1 MEALTVNGPTIASVE
16 QHIDQRAEELR
27 GQYQRALWAQTDR
40 MFAGLLVIQWAAAV
54 ATAVWLSPWA
64 WRGLD
69 RHVNPHV
76 WAAVFL
82 GGLIAALPVSLAIWR
97 PGEMTTRMVIA
108 VAQMLH
114 SALLIHLSGGR
125 IETHFHVFGSLAFL
139 SFYRDWRVLVPA
151 TIVVAADHAWRGI
164 FLPESVFGV
173 VGASHW
179 RWTEHAGWVV
189 FEDVILVWSCLRGA
203 RELAAQAARQAELE
217 SSNKRVE
224 AEVARQTQ
232 RLEVLNQELV
242 STARRAGM
250 ADIATGVLHNVG
262 NVLNSVNVAASVIG
276 KTIRQSELASLLKAT
291 ELLKANES
299 NLSTYL
305 SSDER
310 GRHLPPFLIEV
321 GECLS
326 KEHTEVIAELAT
338 METGLDHIKEIVSA
352 QQQHAKHGVFRQKV
366 TPSELF
372 EQAIAMDQSSG
383 SYEGIQIVREF
394 AAVPAVALDK
404 HKVLQILINLLS
416 NARKSVLSS
425 EAADKQIGVRI
436 ETVPASGQTPGSMSK
451 VRFFVTDNGVG
462 IAPEHV
468 TRIFNHGFTT
478 RGDDGHGFGLHS
490 AANAAREMGGDLSA
504 QSDGPGRGAVFTVE
518 LPLEAL
524 TSAEK
529 LIAGRK
535 AA

>member
-1 MEALTVNGPTIASVE
+1 
-16 QHIDQRAEELR
+16 
-27 GQYQRALWAQTDR
+27 
-40 MFAGLLVIQWAAAV
+40 
-54 ATAVWLSPWA
+54 
-64 WRGLD
+64 
-69 RHVNPHV
+69 
-76 WAAVFL
+76 
-82 GGLIAALPVSLAIWR
+82 
-97 PGEMTTRMVIA
+97 
-108 VAQMLH
+108 
-114 SALLIHLSGGR
+114 
-125 IETHFHVFGSLAFL
+125 
-139 SFYRDWRVLVPA
+139 
-151 TIVVAADHAWRGI
+151 
-164 FLPESVFGV
+164 
-173 VGASHW
+173 
-179 RWTEHAGWVV
+179 VV

-232 RLEVLNQELV
+232 RLEVLNHELV

-305 SSDER
+305 TSDER

-321 GECLS
+321 GQCLNQ
-326 KEHTEVIAELAT
+326 EHTEVIAELAT

-383 SYEGIQIVREF
+383 SYDGVQIVREF
-394 AAVPAVALDK
+394 EDVPAVALDK

-416 NARKSVLSS
+416 NARKSVVSS
-425 EAADKQIGVRI
+425 EATDKRIGVRI
-436 ETVPASGQTPGSMSK
+436 EAVPAAGPTAVGSVAK

-462 IAPEHV
+462 IAPEHL
-468 TRIFNHGFTT
+468 TRIFSHGFTT

-490 AANAAREMGGDLSA
+490 AANAAREMGGDLTA
-504 QSDGPGRGAVFTVE
+504 TSDGPGRGAVFTVE